1 MELWHT
7 ILRTAREQV
16 RIVSRQNY
24 FLFLL
29 NRLPYCH
36 SLKWMFCCNII
47 QCHSYIC
54 KYLDM
59 FWGHCLFYFVDVY
72 FYVLSVSVWQKDMR
86 DNYRQTERFKVKW
99 FSTKSMHWHWTKNF
113 NQLVKLPLV
122 LGVSDGCDQSLSTGF
137 AVRLHR
143 RQIALE
149 VPSPSEGTPPP
160 PHTHTHTPTLF
171 LFLSHTCT

>member
-1 MELWHT
+1 MRSKHRILWEIWVRIVRYKLRIARKKFFFFLELWHT

-72 FYVLSVSVWQKDMR
+72 FLCFVCLSVTKKIWETTTGKQSDSRSNDFLLNLCIDTEQK
-86 DNYRQTERFKVKW
+86 T
-99 FSTKSMHWHWTKNF
+99 SIS
-113 NQLVKLPLV
+113 
-122 LGVSDGCDQSLSTGF
+122 
-137 AVRLHR
+137 
-143 RQIALE
+143 
-149 VPSPSEGTPPP
+149 
-160 PHTHTHTPTLF
+160 
-171 LFLSHTCT
+171 